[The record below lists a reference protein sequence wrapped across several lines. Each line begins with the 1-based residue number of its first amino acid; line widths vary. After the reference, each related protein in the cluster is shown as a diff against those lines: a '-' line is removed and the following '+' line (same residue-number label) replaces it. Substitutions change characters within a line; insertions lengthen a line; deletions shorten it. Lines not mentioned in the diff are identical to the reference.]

1 MIEKDLLTI
10 PEFAEAAGKK
20 KQGIYEQV
28 KNEKSKLAPFV
39 VLQGEK
45 AFIKRQALKEVYG
58 IEQAESQDSQEI
70 SQVSQADS
78 QDFSQGNQDT
88 SQDSQGSSQ
97 GGSQENQAESQ
108 GNSQESQGTSQAAG
122 EPKAE
127 QSIIVFLQKQLE
139 EKDRQLAEKDKQIE
153 KIQQLLDQE
162 QKLHLSTK
170 VLLMEYRKQEEPQEA
185 QEAAPMETTEEPPQ
199 EKDQEPKKKRNWFVR
214 WFWGED

>member
-1 MIEKDLLTI
+1 MEKDLLTI

-28 KNEKSKLAPFV
+28 KNEKSKIAPFV

-58 IEQAESQDSQEI
+58 IEQAESQDNSQE
-70 SQVSQADS
+70 SQADS
-78 QDFSQGNQDT
+78 QDFSQGNQDA
-88 SQDSQGSSQ
+88 SQDNQGSSQ

-108 GNSQESQGTSQAAG
+108 DNSQESQGGSQGAG
-122 EPKAE
+122 EPKPE

-185 QEAAPMETTEEPPQ
+185 QEAAPMETENPTQ
-199 EKDQEPKKKRNWFVR
+199 EKDQEPKKKRNWWYRLF
-214 WFWGED
+214 FGEE

>member
-58 IEQAESQDSQEI
+58 IEQPESQGK

-78 QDFSQGNQDT
+78 QDFSQGSQDA
-88 SQDSQGSSQ
+88 SQDSQESSQ

-108 GNSQESQGTSQAAG
+108 GDSQESQGTSQAAG

-170 VLLMEYRKQEEPQEA
+170 VLLMEYRKQEEPQEE
-185 QEAAPMETTEEPPQ
+185 QEAAPMETTEVPPQ

-214 WFWGED
+214 WLLGED